1 MHLKQKNMERKFPFS
16 LGEIFCAIKKR
27 GSLHAMYK
35 PPRQKFFE
43 FSPPLQRRGI
53 FCVLLFNYRN
63 YFSFVAK
70 RFLIVLTNSLET
82 PK

>member
-1 MHLKQKNMERKFPFS
+1 MHLKKKNMELTFPFS
-16 LGEIFCAIKKR
+16 EGVDFCETKRR

-43 FSPPLQRRGI
+43 FSPPLLWRGI
-53 FCVLLFNYRN
+53 FQHF
-63 YFSFVAK
+63 YFSLVAK